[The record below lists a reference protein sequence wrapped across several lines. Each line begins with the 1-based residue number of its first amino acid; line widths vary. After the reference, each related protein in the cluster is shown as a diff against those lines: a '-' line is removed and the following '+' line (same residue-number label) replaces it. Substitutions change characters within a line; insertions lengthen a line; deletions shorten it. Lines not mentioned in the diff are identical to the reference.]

1 MDSVKALVFSGR
13 VQEGMCAT
21 WVLPGGSLGEG
32 ECSVTSVELGRL
44 QCLPGA
50 SVGSLSSLSFP
61 KLSHKLTLYL

>member
-32 ECSVTSVELGRL
+32 ECSVTSVEPAGKAAVSARS
-44 QCLPGA
+44 QCRQSKQPFLP
-50 SVGSLSSLSFP
+50 
-61 KLSHKLTLYL
+61 